1 VECGE
6 FYGSFENHPTGELS
20 LPCAIIRAG
29 TAVYRSLWHTASN
42 ECSEMSIIEIH
53 GTVGRK
59 IKVSIGIYLRGIVLN
74 AGQPI
79 AKSGG
84 LDIRIAE
91 KGGYIIADASGA

>member
-1 VECGE
+1 
-6 FYGSFENHPTGELS
+6 
-20 LPCAIIRAG
+20 
-29 TAVYRSLWHTASN
+29 
-42 ECSEMSIIEIH
+42 MSIIEIH